1 MDLDLDLMLHI
12 GAKIKKQMSEFLTL
26 EHHNCIIF
34 RQLTKQLFINI
45 YLTFSYPE
53 ALP

>member
-1 MDLDLDLMLHI
+1 MNLDLDLMLHI
-12 GAKIKKQMSEFLTL
+12 GAKIKNQMPELLTL

-34 RQLTKQLFINI
+34 RQLTKPLFINF
-45 YLTFSYPE
+45 YLTFPFPE